1 MTAPIR
7 IALVGIG
14 KIVRTQHVPALA
26 ASDAFELVA
35 TASPRS
41 TLDGVPAFK
50 SLEELLESGPEI
62 DAVSLCQP
70 PQARFADALVAI
82 EAGKHV
88 MLEKPPT
95 DTLSEAEEIAR
106 LTARSDATVFATWHS
121 RFSPAVEP
129 ARAWLA
135 GKTLRRMRIEW
146 KEDVRV
152 WHPGQKWIWEAGG
165 FGVFD
170 PGINALSIASAVLPD
185 PLFLQQ
191 ARLAFPS
198 NCQTPIAADLAF
210 TSGGKPVEAVFDF
223 LQTGPQT
230 WSIWIETEEGGL
242 ELSKGG
248 AELAID
254 GVDQPLPPEAEYP
267 GLYARF
273 AELIASG
280 TSDVDLTPLRLVGDA
295 FLRGERVEAPPF
307 VE

>member
-1 MTAPIR
+1 MAKIR

-14 KIVRTQHVPALA
+14 KIVRAQHVPALA
-26 ASDAFELVA
+26 ASDAFDLVA
-35 TASPRS
+35 TASPNS
-41 TLDGVPAFK
+41 ALDGVPAFK
-50 SLEELLESGPEI
+50 TLADLLENGPEI

-70 PQARFADALVAI
+70 PQVRFADALFAI
-82 EAGKHV
+82 RAGKHV

-95 DTLSEAEEIAR
+95 DTLSEAEEIGR
-106 LTARSDATVFATWHS
+106 LAAQSDGSVFATWHS

-135 GKTLRRMRIEW
+135 GKTLRSMRIEW

-170 PGINALSIASAVLPD
+170 PGINALSIATAILPE

-191 ARLAFPS
+191 ARLGFPG
-198 NCQTPIAADLAF
+198 NCQTPIEASLTFA
-210 TSGGKPVEAVFDF
+210 SGGKPVEAEFDF

-230 WSIWIETEEGGL
+230 WSIWIETDEGKL
-242 ELSKGG
+242 ELAKGG
-248 AELAID
+248 AELFID
-254 GVDQPLPPEAEYP
+254 GVAQVLPREAEYP

-273 AELIASG
+273 AELIAAGESE
-280 TSDVDLTPLRLVGDA
+280 VDLTPLRLVADA
-295 FLRGERVEAPPF
+295 FLRGERFEAPAF

>member
-1 MTAPIR
+1 MAPIR

-26 ASDAFELVA
+26 ASDAFDLVA

-41 TLDGVPAFK
+41 TLDGVPAFT
-50 SLEELLESGPEI
+50 SLTDLLAHGPAI
-62 DAVSLCQP
+62 DAVALCQP
-70 PQARFADALVAI
+70 PQARFADTLVAI
-82 EAGKHV
+82 QARKHV
-88 MLEKPPT
+88 LLEKPPT

-106 LTARSDATVFATWHS
+106 LAAGSDATVFATWHS
-121 RFSPAVEP
+121 RFSPAVAP

-135 GKTLRRMRIEW
+135 GKTLRAMRIEW

-152 WHPGQKWIWEAGG
+152 WHPGQTWIWEAGG

-170 PGINALSIASAVLPD
+170 PGINALSIATALLPD

-191 ARLAFPS
+191 AQLAFPS
-198 NCQTPIAADLAF
+198 NCQTPVAATLSFA
-210 TSGGKPVEAVFDF
+210 SGGKPVEAVFDF

-230 WSIWIETEEGGL
+230 WSIWIDTDEGQL
-242 ELSKGG
+242 ELAKGG

-254 GVDQPLPPEAEYP
+254 GVAQPLPPEAEYP
-267 GLYARF
+267 GLYAHF
-273 AELIASG
+273 AELIAAGRSE
-280 TSDVDLTPLRLVGDA
+280 VDLTPLRLVADA
-295 FLRGERVEAPPF
+295 FLRGERTTAPPF